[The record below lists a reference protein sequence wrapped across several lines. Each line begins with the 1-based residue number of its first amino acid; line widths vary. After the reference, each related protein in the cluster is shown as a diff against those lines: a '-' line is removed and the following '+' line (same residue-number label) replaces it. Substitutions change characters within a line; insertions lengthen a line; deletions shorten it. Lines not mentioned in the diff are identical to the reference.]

1 MSIELERGSGIEQ
14 SKNLLIKNFEGPAM
28 FLGEHQETCHL
39 LFCTRTSSCKLV

>member
-28 FLGEHQETCHL
+28 FLGEHGLTLAERGSDGG
-39 LFCTRTSSCKLV
+39 FG